1 MPLQYVVFM
10 FQKKKKKKHLTMKA
24 MLHIN
29 TGDEG

>member
-10 FQKKKKKKHLTMKA
+10 FQKKKKKHLTMKV